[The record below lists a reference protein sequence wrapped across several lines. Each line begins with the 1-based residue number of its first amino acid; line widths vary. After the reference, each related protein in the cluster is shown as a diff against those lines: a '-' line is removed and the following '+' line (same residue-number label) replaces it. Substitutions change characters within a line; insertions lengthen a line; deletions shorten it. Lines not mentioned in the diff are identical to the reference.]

1 MFDPKDLQNLLGSMQ
16 EQVREMEEKAEKK
29 IIQTKSGGGLIDV
42 KFNGKGELI
51 DINIDDEL
59 LQDKQALQLLLISAL
74 NEGYKQI
81 EDSKKDNIMEHIKSL
96 NLFNYK

>member
-42 KFNGKGELI
+42 KFNGKGELV

>member
-1 MFDPKDLQNLLGSMQ
+1 MFDPKDLQNLLGTMQ
-16 EQVREMEEKAEKK
+16 EQVQEMEQKAEKK
-29 IIQTKSGGGLIDV
+29 VIQTKSGGGLVDV

-51 DINIDDEL
+51 DIYIDDEI
-59 LQDKQALQLLLISAL
+59 LQDKQALQLLLISAI

-81 EDSKKDNIMEHIKSL
+81 ENEKKDGIIEQVKNL